1 MEKGKFLQMGGRK
14 FFFGRE
20 DKQRRER
27 RKILGEGKDIFFES
41 EKKRKKTCRP

>member
-20 DKQRRER
+20 EKQRRER
-27 RKILGEGKDIFFES
+27 REREKIFFW
-41 EKKRKKTCRP
+41 RVKKTEKENI